1 MPRRALSTLRV
12 EIKDGDSFGTS
23 MELSESTS
31 VSVVPAEE
39 SLELLM
45 HNNLRGFTEK
55 LTVVKNP
62 NFGG

>member
-12 EIKDGDSFGTS
+12 EIKDDDSFGTS

-31 VSVVPAEE
+31 VLVVP

-45 HNNLRGFTEK
+45 HNLRGCFTAK
-55 LTVVKNP
+55 TTVVVENP
-62 NFGG
+62 NLGD